1 VTDIRTLLRD
11 AQQKLVLAG
20 LENSMRDARLLLQAA
35 ADLPVAIQI
44 AFPERMVDGAA
55 AHLFAE
61 FVARRAGRQPIAH
74 ILGRREFWSLDFI
87 VTPDTLVPRP
97 DSETLVQAVLDRI
110 EDRRA
115 PLRLLDFGTGTGCL
129 LFALLHELPN
139 ATGLGIDISP
149 NALAVARENAAKLGL
164 RDRAQLRSGDWD
176 RSLLPSYDVII
187 SNPPY
192 IPTETIPTLQPEVA
206 SFEPSVALDGGRDG
220 LDAYRRLA
228 PAAARLITDSGL
240 VAVEVGMGQADSV
253 IQIGHS
259 ARLQH
264 VATAIDLAGVE
275 RCVLFRR
282 RQLNQWLGPIAGVQP
297 LAVKKAVGK
306 KRRNV

>member
-11 AQQKLVLAG
+11 AQQGLAVAG
-20 LENSMRDARLLLQAA
+20 VESPMRDARLLLQAA
-35 ADLPVAIQI
+35 ANLPIATQI
-44 AFPERMVDGAA
+44 AFPERMVDAA
-55 AHLFAE
+55 AAALFAE
-61 FVARRAGRQPIAH
+61 FVARRAGRQPIAQ

-110 EDRRA
+110 EDRKA

-129 LFALLHELPN
+129 LLALLNELPN
-139 ATGLGIDISP
+139 ATGVGIDISLR
-149 NALAVARENAAKLGL
+149 ALDVARANAAKLGL
-164 RDRAQLRSGDWD
+164 RDRAQFRSGDWD
-176 RSLLPSYDVII
+176 RSLLPSYDVVI

-192 IPTETIPTLQPEVA
+192 IPTQTIPTLQPEVA

-228 PAAARLITDSGL
+228 PAAARLMTDSGL

-253 IQIGHS
+253 IQIGRS
-259 ARLQH
+259 AGLQH
-264 VATAIDLAGVE
+264 VATAIDLAGVG
-275 RCVLFRR
+275 RCALFEKRH
-282 RQLNQWLGPIAGVQP
+282 LNQ
-297 LAVKKAVGK
+297 
-306 KRRNV
+306 